1 MTEGTSFGG
10 GHPLLTC
17 GRILILQI
25 MEENATTKVYC
36 GDRDRGSD
44 ALAYAA
50 MANNRGNDPMA
61 LAAMMN
67 GGMNGWQNNPF
78 IYLVWMMF
86 AQRMWGNGDGSLQN
100 TAIQGQLDS
109 LRTQM
114 SDNHNS
120 DLLMSAI
127 NGNAQDLKTLAANLN
142 CDFNQLQTAVC
153 SVRSAIDQVA
163 GQVGFSAERVINAVN
178 AGNCSVIQAIK
189 DCCCQ
194 TQQNIIRMGYENQL
208 GQKDILERIQSG
220 LDFVNRGV
228 ERGFSAT
235 AFQAQQDKCDVIRAG
250 QDNTQ
255 RIIDTLNL
263 HWQQELQ
270 QRYNDARLE
279 LSQQR
284 QNAQLIAALKTTGTT
299 A

>member
-1 MTEGTSFGG
+1 
-10 GHPLLTC
+10 
-17 GRILILQI
+17 
-25 MEENATTKVYC
+25 MEENGTTKIYC

-50 MANNRGNDPMA
+50 MAGNRDNDPMA
-61 LAAMMN
+61 MAAMMGGGLN
-67 GGMNGWQNNPF
+67 GCNNPF
-78 IYLVWMMF
+78 AYMMMF
-86 AQRMWGNGDGSLQN
+86 GMMRLMYGDNWQNGGNGAVQR
-100 TAIQGQLDS
+100 AEIQSQLDS
-109 LRTQM
+109 LRNQM

-120 DLLMSAI
+120 DLLMGALH
-127 NGNAQDLKTLAANLN
+127 NNDQDLRALSANLN

-153 SVRSAIDQVA
+153 AVRSAIEQVA
-163 GQVGFSAERVINAVN
+163 GQVGYSAERVINAVN
-178 AGNCSVIQAIK
+178 LGDLNIIQQFK

-208 GQKDILERIQSG
+208 GQKDIQEKIQSG
-220 LDFVNRGV
+220 FDFVNRSV

-235 AFQAQQDKCDVIRAG
+235 AFQAQQDKCDIIRAG

-255 RIIDTLNL
+255 RIIDTLNA
-263 HWQQELQ
+263 HWQQDLQ

-284 QNAQLIAALKTTGTT
+284 QNAALIAALKTTGTT
-299 A
+299 TTT